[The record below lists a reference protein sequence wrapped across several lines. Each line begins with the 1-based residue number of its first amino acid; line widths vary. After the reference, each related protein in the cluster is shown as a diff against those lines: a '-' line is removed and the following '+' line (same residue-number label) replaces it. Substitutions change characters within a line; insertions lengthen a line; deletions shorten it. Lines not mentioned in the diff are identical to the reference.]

1 MQLQPRHTKGPVP
14 GPDPV
19 LRLPSRRNAWPLMVL
34 LIGYPVWW
42 LLGLN
47 NLLPL
52 ALAVPMLF
60 QLLRQGP
67 IRLPRGTGW
76 LLLFLL
82 WVVVSVVALWADAPG
97 AVPGGGP
104 ERLLVFGYRLGWYA
118 ACTIVF
124 LWVANA
130 REDNVSTLRVTRL
143 LGWMFVVT
151 VAGGLLGVLA
161 PKFEVTSLVETLL
174 PRSLSS
180 NPFLQSLIH
189 PAAANLTTF
198 LGREEYRP
206 IAPFDF
212 ANSWGSNLSMF
223 LPFFLLTWFG
233 KRAGWRV
240 PLAPVILAAS
250 AIPIVYSMNRG
261 LWISLGA
268 GAAVLLV
275 YLVIKGR
282 ARSLLVVVAA
292 VVIAAALFSGSPL
305 ATLSSDTLDSAHSDD
320 RRATLLTQTVAS
332 TIEGSPIIG
341 FGSTRN
347 LQGSFASIAGGS
359 TPDCPACAVPPLGTQ
374 GQLWLVIFSQGLVG
388 AGFFLMFF
396 LSRIRAHWRA
406 RTPLELAG
414 ATILLFFMIQMFI
427 YDTLGLPLFT
437 IMITLGL
444 VWRERSRTAGVTD
457 TSRSLG
463 DFAATG
469 RRYMPVLLVCS
480 LVGGIAGLALTR
492 AQPTAYS
499 SAVTLLLAPSPMYLS
514 ADGTED
520 TKTGQ
525 VTIDTEA
532 ALVQSRR
539 TVEMVDSSL
548 GLQDPDAVR
557 TRISVSAAPN
567 TLVLTLNYSD
577 ESAARSLS
585 GAKALAE
592 AYLSVRSDGLS
603 QRRDQVLRA
612 LQDQLSRLQA
622 TSDTTTTPITAN
634 SQIRFAY
641 ISAVAERLHSAID
654 NLTMSSTTAG
664 EVIRPASVSK
674 VRGQPEVYIAS
685 SALIGFLA
693 AVALALAVDFI
704 RTHAHV
710 APGGRRRWPLRLV
723 RGSRRSSSFADRALR
738 RTGTRPFGPSQ

>member
-1 MQLQPRHTKGPVP
+1 MQLKPRHTKDP
-14 GPDPV
+14 GPDREHM
-19 LRLPSRRNAWPLMVL
+19 LRLDSRRNAWPLMVL

-52 ALAVPMLF
+52 ALAVPMLV
-60 QLLRQGP
+60 QLLRNGP

-82 WVVVSVVALWADAPG
+82 WVLVSVVALWADAPG
-97 AVPGGGP
+97 AVSGGGP
-104 ERLLVFGYRLGWYA
+104 ERLLVFGYRLSWYA

-130 REDNVSTLRVTRL
+130 REQSVSTLRVTRL

-161 PKFEVTSLVETLL
+161 PKFEFTSLVETLL

-180 NPFLQSLIH
+180 NSFLQSLIH

-233 KRAGWRV
+233 KRAGWRA
-240 PLAPVILAAS
+240 PLAPVILAVS
-250 AIPIVYSMNRG
+250 AVPIVYSMNRG
-261 LWISLGA
+261 LWASLGA
-268 GAAVLLV
+268 GAVVLLV
-275 YLVIKGR
+275 YLAVKGR

-292 VVIAAALFSGSPL
+292 VGIAAALFASSPL
-305 ATLSSDTLDSAHSDD
+305 ATLSGDTLDSAHSDD
-320 RRATLLTQTVAS
+320 RRGTLLTQTVAS

-347 LQGSFASIAGGS
+347 VQGSFASIAGGS
-359 TPDCPACAVPPLGTQ
+359 TPGCPACAVPPLGTQ
-374 GQLWLVIFSQGLVG
+374 GQLWLVIFSQGFVG
-388 AGFFLMFF
+388 AGFFLLFF

-414 ATILLFFMIQMFI
+414 ATILLFFVIQMFI

-437 IMITLGL
+437 IMIALGL
-444 VWRERSRTAGVTD
+444 VWRERSRTVGVAD

-463 DFAATG
+463 DFLAVG
-469 RRYMPVLLVCS
+469 KRYVPVVVVCS
-480 LVGGIAGLALTR
+480 LVGGAAGLAMTL
-492 AQPTAYS
+492 AQPPAYAS
-499 SAVTLLLAPSPMYLS
+499 NVTLLLAPSPMYLS
-514 ADGTED
+514 SDGTED

-525 VTIDTEA
+525 ITIDTEA
-532 ALVQSRR
+532 ALVLSRR

-548 GLQDPDAVR
+548 RLQDPDALR
-557 TRISVSAAPN
+557 SRISISAAPN

-577 ESAARSLS
+577 VSAARSLA

-612 LQDQLSRLQA
+612 LQDQLVRLQA
-622 TSDTTTTPITAN
+622 TSDTSTTPITAN
-634 SQIRFAY
+634 SQVRFAY
-641 ISAVAERLHSAID
+641 ISGVAERLHAAID
-654 NLTMSSTTAG
+654 NLSMSTTTAG
-664 EVIRPASVSK
+664 EVIRPATVSK

-685 SALIGFLA
+685 AALIGFLTA
-693 AVALALAVDFI
+693 AALALVIDFVRSHGDVI
-704 RTHAHV
+704 
-710 APGGRRRWPLRLV
+710 PRRRPWPGRIIS
-723 RGSRRSSSFADRALR
+723 GSRGLASSANRALR
-738 RTGTRPFGPSQ
+738 RTGAPPF